1 MSVGH
6 ASVAQDNPECYL
18 RPCC

>member
-1 MSVGH
+1 VSVGH
-6 ASVAQDNPECYL
+6 ASIVPENPECYL